1 MMGEPLSHR
10 FAYDQARSV
19 TGDIYTFRD
28 PTLNADH
35 IELSFDSK
43 TSRLTNVYLYP
54 ARATTWEDC
63 KKFWGK
69 DATVAIRNPDGSKI
83 YTYKNRHL
91 NVLLDKNNRVV
102 NLGLY

>member
-1 MMGEPLSHR
+1 MPPLHTDI
-10 FAYDQARSV
+10 AYDQAKNV
-19 TGDIYTFRD
+19 IGDIYSFRD

-43 TSRLTNVYLYP
+43 TSWLTNVFLYP

-83 YTYKNRHL
+83 YSYKNRHL
-91 NVLLDKNNRVV
+91 NVLLDKNNRVI